1 MKRYLLIWPLANI
14 RANPWISLTSILGV
28 AGATFVVATL
38 LGFLAGY
45 ESSVRRDVDRMG
57 YDLLVTAKGCPYE
70 AATLMLRGGVGLRYM
85 PDGVVER
92 LRADEAVVATHPT
105 LIHPVREPSNP
116 QGMAIYKGVSP
127 GLFKALGLSM
137 AEGEWFPKDGA
148 EAEAAG
154 VILGFEAAEFEARHA
169 GDAYMIP
176 GGSGRP
182 ATKTRVLGILER
194 TGTQMDGAALLPLAQ
209 VQTLFNLP
217 GKLTGVGVQT
227 DPEREGASDA
237 LRERYHAEPELQVVS
252 LSQVETALRRAMVAM
267 GDVVTL
273 LSVIL
278 ALLAAAILVNTS
290 LLRIMAEHSR
300 FAALHAI
307 GLSRRSLVAAAAVEN
322 LLLVGSG
329 TLLGLALAM
338 GGGGLTGDLLSD
350 YLPYVPAGRLVTVP
364 ASVAALVLGG
374 ALALSLLTSLV
385 PAYRLRSLG
394 DLTDLRG
401 S

>member
-1 MKRYLLIWPLANI
+1 
-14 RANPWISLTSILGV
+14 
-28 AGATFVVATL
+28 
-38 LGFLAGY
+38 
-45 ESSVRRDVDRMG
+45 MG
-57 YDLLVTAKGCPYE
+57 YDLLITAKGCPYE

-127 GLFKALGLSM
+127 GLYKALRLSM
-137 AEGEWFPKDGA
+137 AEGAWFPKDGA
-148 EAEAAG
+148 EAEAEG

-176 GGSGRP
+176 GGPGREP
-182 ATKTRVLGILER
+182 TKTRVLGVLER

-209 VQTLFNLP
+209 VQSLFNLP

-227 DPEREGASDA
+227 DPERDGASDS
-237 LRERYHAEPELQVVS
+237 LRERYNAEPELQVVS

-273 LSVIL
+273 LAVVL

-329 TLLGLALAM
+329 ALLGLALATSA
-338 GGGGLTGDLLSD
+338 GGVSGDLLSD
-350 YLPYVPAGRLVTVP
+350 YLPYVPAGRLVSIP
-364 ASVAALVLGG
+364 PSVALLVFGG
-374 ALALSLLTSLV
+374 ALLLSVLTSLV
-385 PAYRLRSLG
+385 PAYRLRTLG
-394 DLTDLRG
+394 DLTELRG